1 MSANRRRKA
10 VRSPAGPRTDGIA
23 PLERQV
29 RDELAAGVRRRLGL
43 GARET
48 IPTDVQE
55 LVDAAAHEL
64 AENSVATVI
73 FREVTKLAP
82 QPLSAH
88 SGSSAVGIPSDQE
101 LLHDA
106 ERLAARRKALRIAGF
121 TDDEAMRLLVAEV
134 VGLAAQQ
141 RGH

>member
-1 MSANRRRKA
+1 MSANRRRRA
-10 VRSPAGPRTDGIA
+10 VRSPTAPRTDRVA

-29 RDELAAGVRRRLGL
+29 RDELSVGVRRRLGL

-55 LVDAAAHEL
+55 LVDAAAHQL
-64 AENSVATVI
+64 AENSVATAI
-73 FREVTKLAP
+73 FREVTRLAP

-88 SGSSAVGIPSDQE
+88 SGSSAVGTPSDQE
-101 LLHDA
+101 LLRDA

-134 VGLAAQQ
+134 AGLGAQQ
-141 RGH
+141 RAH